1 MYVSMGGMGAGV
13 WLYLAQNQLTGDL
26 TFVCRHFKCCRGFV
40 PLGLSMINPVADPV
54 SGIYTTKSAGL
65 SHRYFYA
72 VDTSAEGQWAGK
84 CGYVALTEAPWAS
97 SADVLMK
104 TVPFIMHT
112 TLLNMH
118 LF

>member
-1 MYVSMGGMGAGV
+1 
-13 WLYLAQNQLTGDL
+13 
-26 TFVCRHFKCCRGFV
+26 
-40 PLGLSMINPVADPV
+40 MINPVADPV

-112 TLLNMH
+112 ILLNMH
-118 LF
+118 LFWHADTCKSINNKKTTTKKIPLTHNLSLSHIYFK